1 MKKTNNNSSDP
12 WAALDA
18 LIKQTEEPKGPE
30 WFYTEDFSSRYK
42 LSTPHSHTKLKKLLR
57 MGLVE
62 QWKGRVAGKTG
73 GICSKWRY
81 IGKSK

>member
-1 MKKTNNNSSDP
+1 MATKTNNKDP

-18 LIKQTEEPKGPE
+18 LIKQNEEPKGPE
-30 WFYTEDFSSRYK
+30 WFFTEEFSERYK
-42 LSTPHSHTKLKKLLR
+42 LSTTHSHAKLKKLLR

-62 QWKGRVAGKTG
+62 QWKGRVIGKNG
-73 GICSKWRY
+73 GCCSKWRV